1 MMDVVITIGMPIKN
15 RIFCM
20 DKVLASMS
28 SQTYPKNKIKIIFID
43 DQSTNGTYEGLLQWK
58 EQHKEEYLSIQIM
71 RADSKGYIST
81 LRNLCISNMEGD
93 IILFW
98 DSDVVAPDDD
108 ALGRMIQ
115 RLVDSNAVA
124 IGFPCYR
131 EPPSLYEKILQ
142 SRTEL
147 GGLGFTAIKR
157 SAFDKVGLF
166 NEKLRV
172 NEDTEF
178 YSRVKLKAL
187 KVIFDTQS
195 PCIHLK
201 PETPLHSSMK
211 NSVLEYFGRLKWC
224 FSYVPFVYNEC
235 IKAGSKLHLLRILYY
250 FALPPIFL
258 LWIINLL
265 NPIFP
270 ITITSISLIVYL
282 LLNLSHHIW
291 NAKRN
296 RLFGIVAFVYH
307 VPCGI
312 AISYGYIVRLI
323 KRLFREVAG

>member
-1 MMDVVITIGMPIKN
+1 MNVVITIGMPIKN

-43 DQSTNGTYEGLLQWK
+43 DQSTNGTYEGLLQWR

-81 LRNLCISNMEGD
+81 LRNLCVSNMEGD
-93 IILFW
+93 LILFW

-178 YSRVKLKAL
+178 YSRVKLKGL

-211 NSVLEYFGRLKWC
+211 NGVLEYLRRVKYC
-224 FSYVPFVYNEC
+224 FSYVPLVYGEC
-235 IKAGSKLHLLRILYY
+235 LRAGSKPHLLRILYY
-250 FALPPIFL
+250 FALPPIIM
-258 LWIINLL
+258 LWIFDLL
-265 NPIFP
+265 YPIFP
-270 ITITSISLIVYL
+270 VTLASLFLIAYI
-282 LLNLSHHIW
+282 LLNLSHHILK
-291 NAKRN
+291 AKKN
-296 RLFGIVAFVYH
+296 RLFGIVAFIYH
-307 VPCGI
+307 IPCGM
-312 AISYGYIVRLI
+312 AISYGYLVILV
-323 KRLFREVAG
+323 KRLFSGVAD